1 MKIQFSLIFLLLSIV
16 VVTLGT
22 TIVAGKSQTDSNL
35 SAQFDAQF
43 QQILKSDITKLSYA
57 DQQKA
62 LQEHVKQI
70 NKLTKNQKDL
80 QLAWQ
85 SLDRLEQQIKKEY
98 VENNRKVIVAQAK
111 VTKACKLVEYYK
123 ILLKR
128 LQMEILKIR
137 LSSTKKTK
145 LTKYYTKLIKKYK
158 VEMEK
163 AYEIYQSSIKVSKQ
177 VYSEYVVEA
186 KKLSKQ
192 IEKIRLQISIIELMK
207 QKLYSTQ
214 SLEVELSTMI
224 EEWEQIIHQE
234 EVTHIHEKER
244 CQCAIEYR
252 PVCGVNGLT
261 YNSACTA
268 RCANVDIHYHGACK
282 CIPQEEVIVVSKES
296 ALSSASI

>member
-1 MKIQFSLIFLLLSIV
+1 MV
-16 VVTLGT
+16 VVLVVVDSTVL
-22 TIVAGKSQTDSNL
+22 AGKTKDNNKL
-35 SAQFDAQF
+35 SAQLDAQF
-43 QQILKSDITKLSYA
+43 EQILKSDITKLSYA

-80 QLAWQ
+80 HLAWQ
-85 SLDRLEQQIKKEY
+85 SLDRLEQKIKKEY
-98 VENNRKVIVAQAK
+98 VENNRQVIVAQAK

-137 LSSTKKTK
+137 LSSSKKTK
-145 LTKYYTKLIKKYK
+145 LTRYYTKLIKKYK
-158 VEMEK
+158 MEMEK
-163 AYEIYQSSIKVSKQ
+163 AYEIYQSSVKVSKQ
-177 VYSEYVVEA
+177 VYEEYVVVA

-192 IEKIRLQISIIELMK
+192 IENIRLQISIIELMK
-207 QKLYSTQ
+207 QKVYSTQ
-214 SLEVELSTMI
+214 SLEVELSSMI

-234 EVTHIHEKER
+234 EVTHIHEQEK
-244 CQCAIEYR
+244 CQCAIEYN

-282 CIPQEEVIVVSKES
+282 CLPQEVIIMKES
-296 ALSSASI
+296 TSSISQSTASI